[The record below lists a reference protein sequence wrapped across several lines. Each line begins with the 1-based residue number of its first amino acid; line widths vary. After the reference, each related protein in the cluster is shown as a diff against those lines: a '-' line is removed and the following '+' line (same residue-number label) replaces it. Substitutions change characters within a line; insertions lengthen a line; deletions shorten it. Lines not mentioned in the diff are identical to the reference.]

1 MGAAIAAGLRVGVW
15 DNVDEIRTKI
25 ALDRVFEPTQGCE
38 EWRAKKRG
46 RFAQAVER
54 SKGFGYQ

>member
-15 DNVDEIRTKI
+15 GDVEEIRSKI
-25 ALDRVFEPTQGCE
+25 ALDRVFEPTEGSE
-38 EWRAKKRG
+38 AWRTKKRA
-46 RFAQAVER
+46 RFAQAIER